1 MNGSALELFNILLD
15 ILSGVCALSRDRW
28 TGDAEN
34 ISLLGGIGY
43 VLELAVV
50 GYIALPKLLTET
62 VLVFVI
68 GVGVAREVVQYA
80 NDHSLVFSAF

>member
-1 MNGSALELFNILLD
+1 M
-15 ILSGVCALSRDRW
+15 
-28 TGDAEN
+28 
-34 ISLLGGIGY
+34 
-43 VLELAVV
+43 LELAVV

-80 NDHSLVFSAF
+80 NDHSLVFSAFYLGEGSSYLV